1 MLKRGLRVTGGM
13 VLIVLGLLGLVLPI
27 IPGWVFLIPGLI
39 LLSREFHWARRLL
52 EWLKHRLPQKSA
64 ES

>member
-13 VLIVLGLLGLVLPI
+13 LLIVLGLLGLALPI
-27 IPGWVFLIPGLI
+27 APGWVFLIPGLMI
-39 LLSREFHWARRLL
+39 LAREFHWARRLL
-52 EWLKHRLPQKSA
+52 EWLKHRTLRKSA

>member
-1 MLKRGLRVTGGM
+1 M